1 MKLQKYLSQTE
12 QIDDRKRSYN
22 SMKSVEMTV
31 EDMEAYRLR
40 KIKRED
46 PMASLLSSDKV
57 LDYK

>member
-1 MKLQKYLSQTE
+1 
-12 QIDDRKRSYN
+12 
-22 SMKSVEMTV
+22 MKSVEMTV

-46 PMASLLSSDKV
+46 PMASFLSSDKV